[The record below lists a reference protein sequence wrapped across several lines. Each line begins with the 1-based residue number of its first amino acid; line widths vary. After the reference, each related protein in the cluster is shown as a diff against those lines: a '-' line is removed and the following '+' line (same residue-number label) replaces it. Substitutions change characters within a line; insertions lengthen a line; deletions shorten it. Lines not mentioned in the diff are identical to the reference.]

1 MHPAFSVLFFTVT
14 SGFGYGF
21 MLCLLA
27 ARLSGYIE
35 FGKDDFLLYSGVA
48 AALFTVGLLSSTFH
62 LANPKNAWR
71 SFARFRTSWLSREGV
86 LAVVAYPLIA
96 LYLAAIWFEGQGLWI
111 SGLLISGL
119 GMTALGVLIML
130 LIVAILFCTAM
141 IYASLKTIPQWHTR
155 IVPIAFIMFSL
166 SSGLLCLGI
175 TSGWQIAGLRNLA
188 VAALIASLL
197 IKLLYFKHLGKP
209 TRSSINTATSFSQ
222 AKVTLFDAGHSSKN
236 FLQREFIYEVG
247 PKTLRLARIMSLLLA
262 FIIPAILLALA
273 GSTIISVGA
282 GWIAASGLYLGLL
295 LERWLFFV
303 EAKHV
308 VRHYYAEQ

>member
-27 ARLSGYIE
+27 ARLSGFIE
-35 FGKDDFLLYSGVA
+35 FDKGDFLLDSSVA

-86 LAVVAYPLIA
+86 LAVLGYPLIA
-96 LYLAAIWFEGQGLWI
+96 LYLLTVWFESEGLWVTAVA
-111 SGLLISGL
+111 LLAMI
-119 GMTALGVLIML
+119 LI
-130 LIVAILFCTAM
+130 IAILFCTAM
-141 IYASLKTIPQWHTR
+141 IYASLKTIPQWYTR
-155 IVPIAFIMFSL
+155 IVPAAFLIFSL

-175 TSGWQIAGLRNLA
+175 ASGWQIAGLRYLA
-188 VAALIASLL
+188 VAALIASLM

-247 PKTLRLARIMSLLLA
+247 PKTLRLARIVSLLLA
-262 FIIPAILLALA
+262 FIIPALLLTLA
-273 GSTIISVGA
+273 SSSIISVGA
-282 GWIAASGLYLGLL
+282 GWIAAGGLYLGLL

-308 VRHYYAEQ
+308 VRHYYGEQ